1 MKLTMLAVFVL
12 TIFVSGCATTEKP
25 MYDYGTYSESFYG
38 MKKDAGSETAGEWKV
53 ALENIITESNQEA
66 LRVPP
71 GVYANLG
78 YIHLK
83 ANNTEKA
90 ISYFEKE
97 QQTYPESEVF
107 MRNLIKKSNLQGD
120 NKL

>member
-12 TIFVSGCATTEKP
+12 TIFISGCATTEKP
-25 MYDYGTYSESFYG
+25 MYDYGAYSESFYG
-38 MKKDAGSETAGEWKV
+38 MKKDAGIETAGEWKV
-53 ALENIITESNQEA
+53 ALENIITESNQEV

-97 QQTYPESEVF
+97 QETYPESEIF
-107 MRNLIKKSNLQGD
+107 MRNLIKKSNLQGN

>member
-25 MYDYGTYSESFYG
+25 MYDYGTYSESFYA
-38 MKKDAGSETAGEWKV
+38 MKKDAGAETVGEWKM
-53 ALENIITESNQEA
+53 ALENIINESNQEA

-90 ISYFEKE
+90 ISYFEQE
-97 QQTYPESEVF
+97 QQTYPESEIF
-107 MRNLIKKSNLQGD
+107 MSNLIKKSNLQGND
-120 NKL
+120 KL